1 MRILKTLIWLE
12 TLPICTVVMLS
23 QALPG
28 WGKQYQN
35 IAFIKL
41 FHPKKG
47 IINVPYKQLYFESIV
62 SKESSFQFATV
73 IACLLG
79 TGTQEKRS
87 DSMLKFFRGLASSV
101 LQSSRRPA
109 VHAPEYTT
117 YRISMSQDLTWL
129 PGSRQSA
136 ALRPNLS

>member
-1 MRILKTLIWLE
+1 MRTLKTLIWLE
-12 TLPICTVVMLS
+12 TLPIVTVDIVS
-23 QALPG
+23 QALCG

-35 IAFIKL
+35 IAFVEL

-47 IINVPYKQLYFESIV
+47 IVNVPYKQLYLKSIV
-62 SKESSFQFATV
+62 SKERSFQFTTV

-87 DSMLKFFRGLASSV
+87 DSILKIFRGLASSV
-101 LQSSRRPA
+101 LQSRRRPA
-109 VHAPEYTT
+109 IYAPEYTT
-117 YRISMSQDLTWL
+117 YRISMSQGLTWL